1 LTGPVFDL
9 TRSRLKADGM
19 IRRYTG
25 GGGNAL
31 LRRVGAPDRR
41 VSALVTGFNPMERIG
56 RLINP
61 VDRKVALSALA
72 PDGSVLSPPPDQEVD
87 RLVML
92 QVPIGTPPVES
103 QTLRIVQPPGEVAP
117 DGSTVVYYDLVVR
130 A

>member
-1 LTGPVFDL
+1 MPFDYRA
-9 TRSRLKADGM
+9 TQKKADAM
-19 IRRYTG
+19 IRRHTG

-41 VSALVTGFNPMERIG
+41 VSALVTAFSPMERLG
-56 RLINP
+56 KLINP

-92 QVPIGTPPVES
+92 QVPLGTPPVES

>member
-1 LTGPVFDL
+1 MPFDYRA
-9 TRSRLKADGM
+9 TQKKSDAM
-19 IRRYTG
+19 IKRHTG

-41 VSALVTGFNPMERIG
+41 VSALVTAFSPMERIG
-56 RLINP
+56 RLVNP
-61 VDRKVALSALA
+61 VDRKVIISALA

-92 QVPIGTPPVES
+92 KVPLGTPPVES